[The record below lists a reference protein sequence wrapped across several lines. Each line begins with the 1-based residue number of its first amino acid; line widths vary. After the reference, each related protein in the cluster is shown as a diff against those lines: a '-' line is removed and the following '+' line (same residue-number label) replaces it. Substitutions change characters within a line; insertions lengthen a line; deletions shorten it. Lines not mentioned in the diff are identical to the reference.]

1 MPAHAV
7 GREACH
13 RAGPVGKV
21 PDDPLRVGLSF
32 VFPFP
37 VYSMLQRTLI
47 VVHRYL
53 GIPMSLVFIVWFISG
68 IVMMYA
74 GGMPSLSPQARVDRL
89 PVLDFS
95 AIQLSAAEAATRAT
109 PDASPSQARL
119 LTVLGRPAYR
129 FTIAGSTTTVF
140 ADTGE
145 RLESAGPETARRIVA
160 AFATVPLDSVHYLG
174 VVSSPD
180 QWTLGLVRELPL
192 HKLRINDRAR
202 TELYVS
208 PRTAEV
214 VLATN
219 RSSRALAWAGT
230 IPHWFYITPLRTN
243 QPAWYWSVVIASAV
257 GSLIAML
264 GLILAFTQFRRSRP
278 FSLSRSIPYRGMMRW
293 HYITGAVFGLF
304 ALTWA
309 FSGLLSMQPFA
320 WQSVPGLAVHG
331 DVYSGGPLDL
341 QRFPMHDAAIWSAVL
356 GEHSVREI
364 ELTRIQ
370 DEPYYL
376 VRHSGSRTV
385 GINEQQF
392 RASERAQ
399 PPALLLTADPLR
411 VREEPFSI
419 DSLLERLAAATAGGV
434 PIAEHELLTRYDAYY
449 YSRTGQAPLPVL
461 RVKFEDPQRTWYY
474 VDPALSRIVSRLHR
488 MNRLER
494 WLFNGLHS
502 LDFAFWY
509 NRRPLWD
516 TGLIVLSIGALATS
530 TIGLWLGA
538 GRIRRFVR
546 RRKPAATK

>member
-1 MPAHAV
+1 MF
-7 GREACH
+7 R
-13 RAGPVGKV
+13 RA
-21 PDDPLRVGLSF
+21 
-32 VFPFP
+32 
-37 VYSMLQRTLI
+37 LI
-47 VVHRYL
+47 AVHRYL

-74 GGMPSLSPQARVDRL
+74 GGMPSLSPQARLDRL
-89 PVLDFS
+89 PALDF
-95 AIQLSAAEAATRAT
+95 AAVQLSAAEAASRAV
-109 PDASPSQARL
+109 PDSNPTQARL

-129 FTIAGSTTTVF
+129 FTVTGDTSTVF

-145 RLESAGPETARRIVA
+145 RLASAGPDTARRIVA
-160 AFATVPLDSVHYLG
+160 TFATVPLDSVHYLG
-174 VVSSPD
+174 VVSAPD

-278 FSLSRSIPYRGMMRW
+278 FNLSRAIPYRGMMRW

-304 ALTWA
+304 ALTWV

-320 WQSVPGLAVHG
+320 WQSVPGLAVRG

-341 QRFPMHDAAIWSAVL
+341 QRFPLHDATAWSAVL
-356 GEHSVREI
+356 GERSAREI

-370 DEPYYL
+370 DDPYYL
-376 VRHSGSRTV
+376 VRYTDGSRSA

-392 RASERAQ
+392 RARERLQ
-399 PPALLLTADPLR
+399 PATLLLTADPLR

-434 PIAEHELLTRYDAYY
+434 PIASHELLSRYDAYY
-449 YSRTGQAPLPVL
+449 YSRTGQAPLPIL

-474 VDPALSRIVSRLHR
+474 VDPAHSRIVSRLHR

-509 NRRPLWD
+509 GRRPLWD
-516 TGLIVLSIGALATS
+516 VGLIVLSIGALATS
-530 TIGLWLGA
+530 AIGLWLGG

-546 RRKPAATK
+546 RRKPAAAR